1 MYEARQDARRGRE
14 QVCGLSV
21 QKRRQKCIEVDADER
36 HVKKGFTSSRRRVG
50 WRMKEGAREGGTEG
64 EGTMGK
70 RRSFKALRR
79 RQSQRGGK
87 VGWSGRRP
95 KMGQDAFGESSR

>member
-1 MYEARQDARRGRE
+1 
-14 QVCGLSV
+14 
-21 QKRRQKCIEVDADER
+21 
-36 HVKKGFTSSRRRVG
+36 
-50 WRMKEGAREGGTEG
+50 MKEGAREGGTEG